1 MFPNYNRFYNNF
13 YDNNSLGPGFWLQKD
28 VLEQAG
34 YPDTRN
40 LTPEDYFAIIRD
52 YVAANPTI
60 DGIPTIGFCI
70 PMYPGQDWAFF
81 NQVALIQG
89 SPNNGGVIIED
100 KFDGSVPTA
109 RIYAND
115 DYAYRYLKLLNE
127 MNAEGLVDRES
138 FTMTQDDFQA
148 KVASGAVV
156 GFSHQRWAFGAGVDS
171 LVNAGKYERTYVATT
186 PTYDGID
193 PWYRD
198 VPVMNIQQGMGI
210 SVDCA
215 EPEMVL
221 AFLEI
226 MMDEYWQKLLF
237 WGVEGEDYL
246 VDENGLFYR
255 TDEMRTQQ
263 EQIDW
268 RANNRLM
275 AFRDQLPKHQGSW
288 LDGNTFDAAGSPI
301 EFYAGLSDYDKA
313 FMDKYG
319 YTNWGD
325 FLNDTK
331 PNPAYYPGWQIQLS
345 DEGREAD
352 SLLNGL
358 RSEYYPRL
366 VLCTPAEFDGI
377 WEEFLGQVEMLDIPT
392 YIADI
397 EAGVAAYF
405 N

>member
-1 MFPNYNRFYNNF
+1 
-13 YDNNSLGPGFWLQKD
+13 
-28 VLEQAG
+28 
-34 YPDTRN
+34 
-40 LTPEDYFAIIRD
+40 
-52 YVAANPTI
+52 
-60 DGIPTIGFCI
+60 
-70 PMYPGQDWAFF
+70 
-81 NQVALIQG
+81 
-89 SPNNGGVIIED
+89 
-100 KFDGSVPTA
+100 
-109 RIYAND
+109 
-115 DYAYRYLKLLNE
+115 LKLLNQK
-127 MNAEGLVDRES
+127 NAEGLVDRES

-148 KVASGAVV
+148 KISSGAVV
-156 GFSHQRWAFGAGVDS
+156 GFSHQRWAFGAGIDA
-171 LVNAGKYERTYVATT
+171 LVQQGKYERTYVATT

-237 WGVEGEDYL
+237 WGVEGEDYII
-246 VDENGLFYR
+246 DPDTGLFAR

-275 AFRDQLPKHQGSW
+275 AFRDQLPKHQGSY
-288 LDGNTFDAAGSPI
+288 LDGNTFDAAGSPL
-301 EFYAGLSDYDKA
+301 EFFAGLSDYDKE
-313 FMDKYG
+313 FMGHYG

-325 FLNDTK
+325 FLNETK
-331 PNPAYYPGWQIQLS
+331 PNPAYYPGWQIQLG
-345 DEGREAD
+345 DAGREAD
-352 SLLNGL
+352 GLLNDL
-358 RSEYYPRL
+358 RSEYYPKL

-377 WEEFLGQVEMLDIPT
+377 WEEFCGKVDRLDIPA